1 MIPTGLSF
9 QQAPPISGPFRF
21 FLTAPWFLLCAAVML
36 IVVGPDL
43 MRSRHAPAALAATH
57 LLTLGFTSMVMVGAL
72 LQLLPVLAGLV
83 VPRPVLTARLIH
95 WPLTLGSISLAT
107 SFLWSES
114 WLRVF
119 CAGSLCMGFGVL
131 LVSFWLSLRP
141 ASAPNVFLGTLRL
154 ALVALALTVGMGLT
168 LLMMRDHG
176 LPISYAR
183 WADLHPQWGIVAWST
198 FLVMG
203 VAYAL
208 IPLFLLTPAY
218 PKRIVRF
225 LVPGLMTIL
234 VLKTLLSGG
243 SNPGV
248 DRLESAC
255 NATLA
260 LGCILFSWMTLR
272 LLGRRKRK
280 VMDVTIYFWNI
291 GLVALLLAGVIGLL
305 LPWAAQDRAENLRLT
320 MGVLLL
326 PGFLIAVIHG
336 MLYKIIPFLTWFHL
350 QSAYP
355 RSGIIPNVRELQA
368 PYRAKPQAAFYAIS
382 LLFLVLACWFP
393 SLSRGA
399 GVLWA
404 MDAWWLGSNLLGS
417 AMTYKRVQKIA
428 RSRPTA

>member
-1 MIPTGLSF
+1 M
-9 QQAPPISGPFRF
+9 
-21 FLTAPWFLLCAAVML
+21 
-36 IVVGPDL
+36 GPDL

-72 LQLLPVLAGLV
+72 LQLLPVLAGLAL
-83 VPRPVLTARLIH
+83 PRPVLTARLIH
-95 WPLTLGSISLAT
+95 WPLTLGAISLAT

-114 WLRVF
+114 WLMVF

-131 LVSFWLSLRP
+131 LVSFLLSLRP
-141 ASAPNVFLGTLRL
+141 VCAPNVFLDALRH
-154 ALVALALTVGMGLT
+154 ALVGLALTVGMGLT

-176 LPISYAR
+176 LPISYER
-183 WADLHPQWGIVAWST
+183 WANLHPQWGVFAWST

-218 PKRIVRF
+218 PKPVVRF
-225 LVPGLMTIL
+225 LVPGLMVVL
-234 VLKTLLSGG
+234 VLKTLISGV
-243 SNPGV
+243 SNPEMG
-248 DRLESAC
+248 RLEDGC
-255 NATLA
+255 NVVLA
-260 LGCILFSWMTLR
+260 LGCILFSSVTLR
-272 LLGRRKRK
+272 LLGQRKRK
-280 VMDVTIYFWNI
+280 VMDVAIYFWKI
-291 GLVALLLAGVIGLL
+291 GMVALLLGGVIGLL
-305 LPWAAQDRAENLRLT
+305 LPWAPQDRIENLRLT

-326 PGFLIAVIHG
+326 PGFLVAVIHG

-350 QSAYP
+350 QSTYP

-368 PYRAKPQAAFYAIS
+368 PYRVQQQAAFYGFS
-382 LLFLVLACWFP
+382 LLLLVLACWFP

-404 MDAWWLGSNLLGS
+404 IDAWWLGSNLLGS

-428 RSRPTA
+428 RSLPTA